1 MSSFRPNESGLLR
14 WLPAVLAATALVAAL
29 CGAVVAT
36 FMFPRTLTVEKPV
49 EVIVEKRVEVPVEK
63 PVIVEK
69 RVELPPPPFTY
80 ETEAGVKVKVS
91 SDDLRIALLLRD
103 AIRMAGDEP
112 KIAYD
117 SEAIFPPT
125 KKLKVLFTPNA
136 AAASVI
142 DRSDVRAAVVSAFV
156 AQGFVVLDDE
166 SEDGDWNT
174 LVHVEVDGVLVSSK
188 GLAGRVAVSLR
199 QGMLGFSNSRWRKV
213 NLPIVSFSEL
223 RSFGTDPSS
232 VVVSIVRAQARRAAT
247 DLASK
252 QSR

>member
-1 MSSFRPNESGLLR
+1 MSSFRTNDSGLLR

-69 RVELPPPPFTY
+69 RVELPPPPFSY
-80 ETEAGVKVKVS
+80 EPVTGGKVTVS
-91 SDDLRIALLLRD
+91 SDDLRVALLMRD
-103 AIRMAGDEP
+103 AIRKAGDEP

-125 KKLKVLFTPNA
+125 KKLKVLVTPNA
-136 AAASVI
+136 AVVSVV
-142 DRSDVRAAVVSAFV
+142 DRADVRAAVAAAFV
-156 AQGFVVLDDE
+156 TQGFVVLDDDA
-166 SEDGDWNT
+166 EDGDWNT
-174 LVHVEVDGVLVSSK
+174 LVHVEIDGVLVSSK
-188 GLAGRVAVSLR
+188 GLAGRVSVSLR

-213 NLPIVSFSEL
+213 NLPIVSFSEV
-223 RSFGTDPSS
+223 RSFGADPSS
-232 VVVSIVRAQARRAAT
+232 VVVSIARTQARRAAT

-252 QSR
+252 LTR